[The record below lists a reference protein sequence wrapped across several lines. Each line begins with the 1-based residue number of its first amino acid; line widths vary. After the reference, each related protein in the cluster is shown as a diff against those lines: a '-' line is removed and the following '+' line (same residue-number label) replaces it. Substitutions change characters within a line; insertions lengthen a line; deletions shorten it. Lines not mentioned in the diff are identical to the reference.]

1 MPRIFPFLLLHGCST
16 RLAHKLLI
24 LIGTKI
30 TSIFAFSTLF
40 RGRASSVSGVF
51 DVLAAAT
58 TTTSATIPELP
69 LLLLLATTLSNDG
82 GRNDDDSGVVFG
94 RR

>member
-58 TTTSATIPELP
+58 TTSATIPVLP